1 MAQLGQTFDIN
12 ELPQSTVGNY
22 DPLPEGNYDATITSA
37 ELMPTKDGTGQYI
50 KLRLDITGPS
60 HQGRVVFSNIN
71 IRNASAKAE
80 EIGRQQLGELMRA
93 IGLARVQDTD
103 QLIGANINVKLTV
116 REART
121 DPASGK
127 TYGASNEVR
136 AYRAI
141 NGAAAMPQAASKPF
155 GAPSAAPSA
164 APAQSAKAAPPW
176 MAGKK

>member
-1 MAQLGQTFDIN
+1 MAQLGEII
-12 ELPQSTVGNY
+12 ELDSLPVGIGGNY

-93 IGLARVQDTD
+93 IGLSRVQDTD
-103 QLIGANINVKLTV
+103 QLVGTHVNVKLTV

-121 DPASGK
+121 DAASGK

-136 AYRAI
+136 AYKAI
-141 NGAAAMPQAASKPF
+141 NGAAAMPQTASKPF
-155 GAPSAAPSA
+155 SAPAA
-164 APAQSAKAAPPW
+164 APAQAAKAAPPW

>member
-1 MAQLGQTFDIN
+1 MAQLGQTFDVN
-12 ELPQSTVGNY
+12 ELPQGNSGNY
-22 DPLPEGNYDATITSA
+22 DPLPEGNYDAHITQA
-37 ELMPTKDGTGQYI
+37 ELVPTKDGTGQYI

-80 EIGRQQLGELMRA
+80 EIGRQQLGDLMRA

-103 QLIGANINVKLTV
+103 QLVGTHVNVKLTV

-121 DPASGK
+121 DAASGK
-127 TYGASNEVR
+127 TYGASNEVKG
-136 AYRAI
+136 YRAI

-155 GAPSAAPSA
+155 GAPASPAPQVSKGA
-164 APAQSAKAAPPW
+164 TPPW